1 MFQAKLS
8 GIGMFLTIWD
18 SSNKKKRIAIIG
30 FAMFTLFV
38 VSSFTGSITASIV
51 THPPIAR

>member
-18 SSNKKKRIAIIG
+18 SSNKKIAIIG